1 MSFKGNVKKIF
12 IIISILMIAFTVN
25 SRLAY
30 AEDFMEFK
38 STIDLDNYTDD
49 FTQMLTMKRN
59 GNIIL
64 NFTVKD
70 RDTKPSQISLQ
81 IKNKSDDKIV
91 YEVDGI
97 TEDNGLVNQNVE
109 LDKGE
114 YRIDYKLYNIENDFK
129 DTYARTYMV
138 INKTY
143 RLIDSPSN
151 IKKLTVNAIKQ
162 ADEESKDYNII
173 SFGGALTELVLPFTT
188 KYDGCIMA
196 SLEGSSS
203 LEARIYEDKS
213 CTKAVGKKIT
223 VDFDSRT
230 TDYYTRLPKK
240 GTYYI
245 KFTLKEESSYYIEK
259 FKITLDL
266 ISEEDRSLKEGVEY
280 LAYQDKSSRKTTY
293 KISVPEQ
300 GGLQLVIK
308 PLDNKVHDAVI
319 QIYDKN
325 MKKLTPKDNI
335 TAYNYNKGNTMYQYY
350 SLKKGTY
357 YVQLETKCGFYTIQT
372 ANSAIKNMGGSSK
385 SSARNINI
393 GGSAVTG
400 NLFITDSKTNIDW
413 YKFTLKSTSDFYFD
427 FTHQSDGING
437 FDIIDSKGNVVITMD
452 DDYKEGLYSFYGVY
466 TLDKGTYYIKIY
478 KKEKYSSMSY
488 ILECSYY

>member
-1 MSFKGNVKKIF
+1 MRFKGDLKKVF
-12 IIISILMIAFTVN
+12 LIISILMIAFTVN

-30 AEDFMEFK
+30 AEDFMELK
-38 STIDLDNYTDD
+38 STIDLDNNMDD
-49 FTQMLTMKRN
+49 FTEMLTMKRD

-81 IKNKSDDKIV
+81 IKNKSDGKIV

-97 TEDNGLVNQNVE
+97 TEENGIVNQNVE

-114 YRIDYKLYNIENDFK
+114 YRIDYKLYNNENEFR
-129 DTYARTYMV
+129 DTYARIYMV

-151 IKKLTVNAIKQ
+151 IKKLAVNAIKQ
-162 ADEESKDYNII
+162 ADEESKDYNLI
-173 SFGGALTELVLPFTT
+173 SFGGALTELVIPFTT

-213 CTKAVGKKIT
+213 CTKAVGNKFT

-245 KFTLKEESSYYIEK
+245 KFILKEESSYYIEK

-266 ISEEDRSLKEGVEY
+266 ISEEDRSLKEKVEY
-280 LAYQDKSSRKTTY
+280 LAYQDKFSGKTTY

-300 GGLQLVIK
+300 GTLQLVIK
-308 PLDNKVHDAVI
+308 PLANKVYDATI
-319 QIYDKN
+319 QLYDKN
-325 MKKLTPKDNI
+325 MNKLTPKDNI
-335 TAYNYNKGNTMYQYY
+335 TAYDLNKGNTMYQNY

-357 YVQLETKCGFYTIQT
+357 YVQLENKCGFYTIRT
-372 ANSAIKNMGGSSK
+372 ATGTLENMGSSSK
-385 SSARNINI
+385 SSAKNINV
-393 GGSAVTG
+393 GGSEVTG
-400 NLFITDSKTNIDW
+400 NLFVTDNKTDIDW
-413 YKFTLKSTSDFYFD
+413 FKFTLKSKSNLSYNFSFY
-427 FTHQSDGING
+427 SDGING
-437 FDIIDSKGNVVITMD
+437 FGIIDSKGNVVITMD
-452 DDYKEGLYSFYGVY
+452 EDYKEGMYIFTGVQP
-466 TLDKGTYYIKIY
+466 LDKGTYYIKVY

-488 ILECSYY
+488 IFECSYY